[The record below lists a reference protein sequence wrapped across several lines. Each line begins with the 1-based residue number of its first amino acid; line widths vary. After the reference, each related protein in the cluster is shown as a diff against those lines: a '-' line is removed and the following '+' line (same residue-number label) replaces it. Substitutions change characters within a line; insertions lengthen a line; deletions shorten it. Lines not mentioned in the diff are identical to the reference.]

1 MTTSLW
7 LRLWLLACAVASPC
21 SAAYR
26 LGLCPTPVPGADP
39 DAPRQWALEAGC
51 TMPRL
56 TIRADLWRLPG
67 GRMQPDRAL
76 RTDVEAGA
84 EPLVELTPG
93 APVLPSDESG
103 AVRRPLPAG
112 LFEPVAA
119 EGGDTVRPE
128 GEINPANTW
137 ARFVADVVE
146 RYDGDGEADAPGSP
160 VVLWFTVA
168 APRGGLS
175 RAESLTTG
183 ELARLAWVAAA
194 AAGAAAAEV
203 KVGFRPASP
212 EELDAVLRDA
222 ANRTTA
228 SIGFV
233 DFAVP
238 VASASDSALFG
249 HDGVAST
256 ALRYQ
261 AVLSDAGA
269 YADLLCGSVG
279 VPAALADGR
288 LQRAAAAKSQL
299 IGAVYDLATVQWAA
313 VCDPSPGLVGL
324 LGDVRLLRGD
334 PRPPPARDGWYA
346 FRTMATLMGDELAA
360 GRAGFHEELAVGDQ
374 ARCYRFDLDGQELLV
389 AWALDFAGDADR
401 AAEVRLPLRRE
412 VRYGRYLW
420 DYCLTGRADT
430 TVTGG
435 RDGLVTTLGIDPEYF
450 LAGAERTA
458 SPVRRKPAPEPPVW
472 SITASSETAASPA
485 LLAVDGDPTTAWE
498 SPAGGAWWTA
508 HWPAAPV
515 TLSELVVTMSPRS
528 GTVTVEASDDGVVW
542 RAVAEP
548 FVASGYAPH
557 GVRLKRRVSSRW
569 WRLVCSVGDE
579 PVRLHEVSFGDG
591 PGMPGR

>member
-222 ANRTTA
+222 PT
-228 SIGFV
+228 
-233 DFAVP
+233 
-238 VASASDSALFG
+238 
-249 HDGVAST
+249 HDGVHRLCR
-256 ALRYQ
+256 LRGTGRLRQ
-261 AVLSDAGA
+261 RLRAVSHDGRQHGLAVPGVLSDAGA
-269 YADLLCGSVG
+269 TPISCVAAWGL
-279 VPAALADGR
+279 PARPGR
-288 LQRAAAAKSQL
+288 TAGCSGPRRRKSQL